1 MNTVYIDAILEIK
14 KILEKSKS
22 NIVKSVNKEMLLS
35 YWNIDKILFKKFC
48 NEGEIS
54 FIKFSKMLNEKF
66 KKGFSR
72 SNIQNMIKLY
82 KVDTSGHSLTSQLS
96 WAHYCELLSKSEGEK
111 RMFYEKKCINSKWCG
126 KGYIK

>member
-1 MNTVYIDAILEIK
+1 MI
-14 KILEKSKS
+14 
-22 NIVKSVNKEMLLS
+22 LS

-54 FIKFSKMLNEKF
+54 FINFSKMLNEKF

-72 SNIQNMIKLY
+72 SYIQNMIKLY

-96 WAHYCELLSKSEGEK
+96 WAHYCELLSISEGEK
-111 RMFYEKKCINSKWCG
+111 RMFYEKNALIQSGAEKDI
-126 KGYIK
+126 